1 MNEEKQE
8 SWAINEGNLENGLPF
23 VLRFREDLP
32 DEREIE
38 RLNRLIV
45 ISWFFESA
53 DGTGMPQESDLQ
65 QMEEFEDLMDEA
77 LVEKGTARLMTVF
90 TGEGIR
96 EWQFYTDDE
105 EFFIEKFNEAMAGK
119 PALPLEIEALED
131 ENWDAYKDYTGLGIE
146 EE

>member
-8 SWAINEGNLENGLPF
+8 SWAINEGSLENGLPF
-23 VLRFREDLP
+23 ILRFREDLP
-32 DEREIE
+32 DDKEIE

-53 DGTGMPQESDLQ
+53 DGTGMPKEADLQ
-65 QMEEFEDLMDEA
+65 QMEDFEDLMDEA

-119 PALPLEIEALED
+119 PVLPLEIEALED